1 LLKKIKGDFTMDIK
15 EKIDKVV
22 DKVKSDK
29 NFKNKLMKDPV
40 KALEEVL
47 GVDLPDEQIDKIVD
61 GVKAKIT
68 KDKAEDLIE
77 NVGEKLGGIFK
88 K

>member
-1 LLKKIKGDFTMDIK
+1 MDLK
-15 EKIDKVV
+15 EKIEKVV

-29 NFKNKLMKDPV
+29 NFKDKLMKNPV
-40 KALEEVL
+40 NALEDVL
-47 GVDLPDEQIDKIVD
+47 GVDLPNEQIDKIID

-68 KDKAEDLIE
+68 KDKAEDLME
-77 NVGEKLGGIFK
+77 NVGEKLSGIFK

>member
-1 LLKKIKGDFTMDIK
+1 MDLK
-15 EKIDKVV
+15 EKIEKVV

-29 NFKNKLMKDPV
+29 NFKDKLMKDPV
-40 KALEEVL
+40 NALEDVL
-47 GVDLPDEQIDKIVD
+47 GVDLPNEQIDKIID

-68 KDKAEDLIE
+68 KDKAEDLME
-77 NVGEKLGGIFK
+77 NVGEKLSGIFK

>member
-1 LLKKIKGDFTMDIK
+1 MDIK

-22 DKVKSDK
+22 NKVKSDK
-29 NFKNKLMKDPV
+29 NFKNKLIKDPV
-40 KALEEVL
+40 NALEEVL
-47 GVDLPDEQIDKIVD
+47 GVDLPNEQIDKIID

-68 KDKAEDLIE
+68 KDKAEDLME
-77 NVGEKLGGIFK
+77 NVGEKLSGIFK

>member
-1 LLKKIKGDFTMDIK
+1 MDIK

-22 DKVKSDK
+22 NKVKSDK

-40 KALEEVL
+40 NALEEVL
-47 GVDLPDEQIDKIVD
+47 GVDLPNEQIDKIID

-68 KDKAEDLIE
+68 KDKAEDLME
-77 NVGEKLGGIFK
+77 NVGEKLSGIFK
-88 K
+88 N

>member
-1 LLKKIKGDFTMDIK
+1 MDIK
-15 EKIDKVV
+15 EKLDKVV
-22 DKVKSDK
+22 NKVKSDK

-40 KALEEVL
+40 NALEEVL
-47 GVDLPDEQIDKIVD
+47 GVDLPNEQIDKIID

-68 KDKAEDLIE
+68 KDKAEDLME
-77 NVGEKLGGIFK
+77 NVGEKLSGIFK

>member
-1 LLKKIKGDFTMDIK
+1 MDIK

-22 DKVKSDK
+22 DKIKDDK

-40 KALEEVL
+40 HALEDVL
-47 GVDLPDEQIDKIVD
+47 GVDLPDEQIDKIID

-68 KDKAEDLIE
+68 KDKAEDLME
-77 NVGEKLGGIFK
+77 NVGEKLSGIFK

>member
-1 LLKKIKGDFTMDIK
+1 MDIK

-22 DKVKSDK
+22 DKVKNDK

-40 KALEEVL
+40 HALEDVL
-47 GVDLPDEQIDKIVD
+47 GVDLPDEQIDKIID

-68 KDKAEDLIE
+68 KDKAEDLME
-77 NVGEKLGGIFK
+77 NVGEKLSGIFK

>member
-1 LLKKIKGDFTMDIK
+1 MDIK

-22 DKVKSDK
+22 NKVKSDK
-29 NFKNKLMKDPV
+29 NFKDKLMKDPV
-40 KALEEVL
+40 HALEDVL
-47 GVDLPDEQIDKIVD
+47 GVDLPDDQIDKIVD

-68 KDKAEDLIE
+68 KDKAEDLLE
-77 NVGEKLGGIFK
+77 NVSGKLGGIFK

>member
-1 LLKKIKGDFTMDIK
+1 MDIK

-40 KALEEVL
+40 HALEDVL
-47 GVDLPDEQIDKIVD
+47 GVDLPDDQIDKIVD
-61 GVKAKIT
+61 GVKAKIA
-68 KDKAEDLIE
+68 KDKAEDLME
-77 NVGEKLGGIFK
+77 NVGGKLSGIFK

>member
-1 LLKKIKGDFTMDIK
+1 MDIK

-22 DKVKSDK
+22 NKVKSDK
-29 NFKNKLMKDPV
+29 NFKNTLMKDPV
-40 KALEEVL
+40 NALEEVL
-47 GVDLPDEQIDKIVD
+47 GVDLPNEQIDKIID

-68 KDKAEDLIE
+68 KDKAEDLME
-77 NVGEKLGGIFK
+77 NVGEKLSGIFK

>member
-1 LLKKIKGDFTMDIK
+1 MDIK

-22 DKVKSDK
+22 NKVKSDK
-29 NFKNKLMKDPV
+29 NFKDKLMKDPV
-40 KALEEVL
+40 NALEDVL
-47 GVDLPDEQIDKIVD
+47 GVDLPNEQIDKIID

-68 KDKAEDLIE
+68 KDKAEDLME
-77 NVGEKLGGIFK
+77 NVGEKLSGIFK

>member
-1 LLKKIKGDFTMDIK
+1 MDIK

-22 DKVKSDK
+22 DKVKKDK

-40 KALEEVL
+40 NALEEVL
-47 GVDLPDEQIDKIVD
+47 GVDLPNEQIDKIID

>member
-1 LLKKIKGDFTMDIK
+1 MDIK

-22 DKVKSDK
+22 DKVKNDK

-40 KALEEVL
+40 NALEEVL
-47 GVDLPDEQIDKIVD
+47 GVDLPNEQIDKIVD
-61 GVKAKIT
+61 GVKAKIA
-68 KDKAEDLIE
+68 KDKAEDLME
-77 NVGEKLGGIFK
+77 NVGEKISGIFK

>member
-1 LLKKIKGDFTMDIK
+1 MDIK

-22 DKVKSDK
+22 NKVKSDK

-40 KALEEVL
+40 NALEEVL
-47 GVDLPDEQIDKIVD
+47 GVDLPNEQIDKIID

-68 KDKAEDLIE
+68 KDKAEDLME
-77 NVGEKLGGIFK
+77 NVGEKLSGIFK